1 MADKETEAEW
11 EKSKRIEA
19 EKMKAAR
26 SLAYHEEDKVNQAF
40 LEPAKVRGF
49 SRDPNV
55 VARSAERLANVSI
68 VSTLLGILFGI
79 FLQLVS
85 IEIEAFKLG
94 LAGGGIAMVFG
105 VINTVGIGMG
115 VSTGAI
121 VLVCGGV
128 TMLKRTA
135 RKLKPAIIT
144 AAISLT
150 LIIIYYIVQYLIT
163 R

>member
-11 EKSKRIEA
+11 KKSKRIEA

-40 LEPAKVRGF
+40 LDPAKVRGF

-79 FLQLVS
+79 FHLLQTSSS
-85 IEIEAFKLG
+85 ILLFLLSASVYHTFFKL
-94 LAGGGIAMVFG
+94 
-105 VINTVGIGMG
+105 
-115 VSTGAI
+115 
-121 VLVCGGV
+121 
-128 TMLKRTA
+128 
-135 RKLKPAIIT
+135 
-144 AAISLT
+144 
-150 LIIIYYIVQYLIT
+150 
-163 R
+163 

>member
-11 EKSKRIEA
+11 EKSMRIEA

-26 SLAYHEEDKVNQAF
+26 SLAYHEEDKTNQAF
-40 LEPAKVRGF
+40 LDPAKVRGF

-55 VARSAERLANVSI
+55 VARSAERLANISI
-68 VSTLLGILFGI
+68 VFTLLGILFGI

-85 IEIEAFKLG
+85 IEIETFRLG
-94 LAGGGIAMVFG
+94 LAGSGIAMVFG
-105 VINTVGIGMG
+105 AINSVGIGVG
-115 VSTGAI
+115 ALTGAI
-121 VLVCGGV
+121 ALVCGV
-128 TMLKRTA
+128 VMLKRTA

-144 AAISLT
+144 AVISLT
-150 LIIIYYIVQYLIT
+150 LIIIYYIVQYLII

>member
-1 MADKETEAEW
+1 MADKETEAKW

-40 LEPAKVRGF
+40 LDPAKVRGF

-79 FLQLVS
+79 FLQLPLHQKS
-85 IEIEAFKLG
+85 SSSGNRDTCQATLDSLCHTLCKRRSPLFPSFLNSFFKIDFFL
-94 LAGGGIAMVFG
+94 
-105 VINTVGIGMG
+105 
-115 VSTGAI
+115 
-121 VLVCGGV
+121 
-128 TMLKRTA
+128 
-135 RKLKPAIIT
+135 
-144 AAISLT
+144 
-150 LIIIYYIVQYLIT
+150 YIL
-163 R
+163 